1 MLEYVTQVTLDIIG
15 LAGFGYE
22 FNALAHGSESDE
34 LSRAFSTV
42 MNSFTV
48 APISSILSTFLPGFA
63 LLVST
68 LCLLLR
74 AAWGSSK
81 DMLTPRL
88 KQPTKQNREVRAS
101 KEIMYRI
108 GNQLFA
114 ERKANAL

>member
-15 LAGFGYE
+15 LAGFGYD

-34 LSRAFSTV
+34 LSKACSTV
-42 MNSFTV
+42 FNSFTV
-48 APISSILSTFLPGFA
+48 APISSILSSFIPGFA

-68 LCLLLR
+68 LCSLLKV
-74 AAWGSSK
+74 AWGYRK
-81 DMLTPRL
+81 QWLTRRL

-108 GNQLFA
+108 GSQLFA